1 MADIFD
7 DNHYYIPKILFQD
20 DFYTALNI
28 AAIVVYTIL
37 KDKQKEA
44 ASKGWIDSEG
54 NVYLAY
60 RLSEM
65 QKMFGVGKDKM
76 IRIMRILEEHNL
88 IEREREDVF
97 YGHSLPYRTYINE
110 V

>member
-1 MADIFD
+1 
-7 DNHYYIPKILFQD
+7 
-20 DFYTALNI
+20 
-28 AAIVVYTIL
+28 
-37 KDKQKEA
+37 
-44 ASKGWIDSEG
+44 
-54 NVYLAY
+54 
-60 RLSEM
+60 
-65 QKMFGVGKDKM
+65 MFGVGKDKM